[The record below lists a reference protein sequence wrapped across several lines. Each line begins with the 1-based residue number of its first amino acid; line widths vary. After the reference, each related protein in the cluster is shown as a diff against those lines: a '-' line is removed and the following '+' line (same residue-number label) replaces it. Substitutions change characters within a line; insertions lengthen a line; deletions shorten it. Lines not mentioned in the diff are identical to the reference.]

1 VRLVPGTP
9 DRSRHVAAALL
20 FAVLAGYSAEH
31 GVSAEESPAATPKED
46 VALRDSEV
54 PRAAIAAETRI
65 RAIRSVTG
73 RRLETDAIAAAEK
86 DVLESVEALKE
97 WMRTREPRQQTPR
110 ALRSIGQEWLVDEE
124 TLGAWMETTSGRLDA
139 LASARTELS
148 VLEDLWAA
156 TDAKLDADNAPPEI
170 RARAREVLDSIIEV
184 EQQATAASEKVL
196 LLQSRISAAKLD
208 AEEARE
214 ALAGA
219 LREERKRLLRIES
232 PPVWK
237 MFGANAGQEGIE
249 DELRAAVSEAGRA
262 LKHYAARAGRT
273 LWLQLGLFVVLV
285 VAFYRLRRGSGTWP
299 KEDRGLKA
307 CARLVQWPVLGA
319 ALVAL
324 LSGLWMHP
332 RAPLA
337 LYELSSI
344 LLILPVVVVLR
355 GVVRPELRG
364 VLNAVA
370 IVFAVERVWET
381 AWAGSLLERT
391 VLLGLTV
398 LSAVLL
404 AWTLRSRAPYPELEA
419 NRWWRL
425 ATVAGRVGLVALAVS
440 LVANVVGNVS
450 LARLVTTTVVRA
462 GYVGV
467 VLYAAA
473 LLLRGATSLLVR
485 SAAARSFRTVERHSE
500 LIQRRASLLIDAG
513 MLFFFFYFVLRAAG
527 LIPVIWE
534 AAAGTI
540 MKEWG
545 IGAFRFSI
553 VSALVF
559 VAALYASIVASRL
572 IRAVLED
579 DVYTRVTLPRGVPGT
594 VTMLARYGVVSLG
607 FLISLSIAG
616 IPLDRLAFVL
626 GAFSVGIGFGLQ
638 TVVNNFV
645 SGLILMFERPIQ
657 IGDAVEVSGL
667 VGRVK
672 QIGVRASTI
681 ETFDGA
687 EVIVPNGTLV
697 SGQLINWTL
706 SSRSRRI
713 EIQVGVAQGAD
724 PEKVLALLKDS
735 VKGLSG
741 VPAKPE
747 PTAIFRGFGA
757 GGPDFSVLFWTTDF
771 EGWTVVRSHAFVA
784 INRVLAESGIAVR

>member
-1 VRLVPGTP
+1 L
-9 DRSRHVAAALL
+9 
-20 FAVLAGYSAEH
+20 
-31 GVSAEESPAATPKED
+31 
-46 VALRDSEV
+46 
-54 PRAAIAAETRI
+54 
-65 RAIRSVTG
+65 
-73 RRLETDAIAAAEK
+73 
-86 DVLESVEALKE
+86 
-97 WMRTREPRQQTPR
+97 
-110 ALRSIGQEWLVDEE
+110 
-124 TLGAWMETTSGRLDA
+124 
-139 LASARTELS
+139 
-148 VLEDLWAA
+148 
-156 TDAKLDADNAPPEI
+156 
-170 RARAREVLDSIIEV
+170 
-184 EQQATAASEKVL
+184 
-196 LLQSRISAAKLD
+196 
-208 AEEARE
+208 
-214 ALAGA
+214 
-219 LREERKRLLRIES
+219 
-232 PPVWK
+232 
-237 MFGANAGQEGIE
+237 
-249 DELRAAVSEAGRA
+249 
-262 LKHYAARAGRT
+262 
-273 LWLQLGLFVVLV
+273 
-285 VAFYRLRRGSGTWP
+285 
-299 KEDRGLKA
+299 
-307 CARLVQWPVLGA
+307 C
-319 ALVAL
+319 
-324 LSGLWMHP
+324 GLWIHP

-344 LLILPVVVVLR
+344 LLIVPVVLLLR

-370 IVFAVERVWET
+370 VVFAVERVWET

-398 LSAVLL
+398 LSAALL
-404 AWTLRSRAPYPELEA
+404 AWTLRSRPPYPELTA

-425 ATVAGRVGLVALAVS
+425 ATAAGRVGLVALAVS
-440 LVANVVGNVS
+440 LVANAVGNVS
-450 LARLVTTTVVRA
+450 LARLLTTAVVRA
-462 GYVGV
+462 GYAGV

-473 LLLRGATSLLVR
+473 LLLRGTTALLVR
-485 SAAARSFRTVERHSE
+485 SAAALSFRTVERHGE
-500 LIQRRASLLIDAG
+500 LIQRRASLVIDAG
-513 MLFFFFYFVLRAAG
+513 MLFLFFYFVLRAAG
-527 LIPVIWE
+527 LIPVVWE

-559 VAALYASIVASRL
+559 AAALYASIVASRL

-579 DVYTRVTLPRGVPGT
+579 DVYTRVTLPRGIPGT
-594 VTMLARYGVVSLG
+594 VTMLVRYGVVSLG
-607 FLISLSIAG
+607 FLIALSIAG

-657 IGDAVEVSGL
+657 VGDAIEVSGL

-713 EIQVGVAQGAD
+713 EIQVGVVQGAD
-724 PEKVLALLKDS
+724 PEKVLVLIRDA

-747 PTAIFRGFGA
+747 PTAIFRGFGE

-771 EGWTVVRSHAFVA
+771 DGWTVVRSHAYVK
-784 INRVLAESGIAVR
+784 INAALVEAGIAVR